1 MPILSIDMIMP
12 NTINI
17 IDILVNQSITPAKPY
32 EIVNYNKQI
41 VEI

>member
-17 IDILVNQSITPAKPY
+17 INILIDQFIASAKPC
-32 EIVNYNKQI
+32 EIINYNKQI
-41 VEI
+41 IEM